1 MMTAKEWATRTRMP
15 DSAIRMVNEDVEL
28 LSSDPIQGH

>member
-1 MMTAKEWATRTRMP
+1 MP
-15 DSAIRMVNEDVEL
+15 DPAIRMVNEDVEL

>member
-1 MMTAKEWATRTRMP
+1 MNTDADP
-15 DSAIRMVNEDVEL
+15 AIRMVNEDVEL